1 MMPLDIKTL
10 YSLVTEAIR
19 KSEVLAE
26 LDAPGV
32 RTACL
37 DVSLLEERI
46 ASLLPPSNDEGA
58 IARRGAVAAAIDA
71 HEFTRAQE
79 LAARFLAEDGIDSAL
94 CVDLADLQAE
104 ASAMAARG
112 DSSAETTVRG
122 PVAHGVAD
130 SDGEVSMGLSP
141 VFAGVLS
148 DVLAGALR
156 NTAVRELKKSGKF
169 TVPSFGTFTVRKAK
183 VRAARNP
190 VTGEVLELKSD
201 KTVRFEASPSLKK
214 AV

>member
-1 MMPLDIKTL
+1 MMPVDIKTL

-26 LDAPGV
+26 INAPGA
-32 RTACL
+32 RAAYL

-46 ASLLPPSNDEGA
+46 ASLIPASEDEGA
-58 IARRGAVAAAIDA
+58 IARRGAVSAAIDA

-79 LAARFLAEDGIDSAL
+79 LAAQFLGEDGIDSAL
-94 CVDLADLQAE
+94 RVNLADLQAE
-104 ASAMAARG
+104 ASAMADQDNRSADTAARPSVG
-112 DSSAETTVRG
+112 
-122 PVAHGVAD
+122 HGVA
-130 SDGEVSMGLSP
+130 SPDGQVLMGLPP
-141 VFAGVLS
+141 VVGGTLP

-183 VRAARNP
+183 ARSARNP

>member
-26 LDAPGV
+26 LNAPGA
-32 RTACL
+32 RAAYL

-46 ASLLPPSNDEGA
+46 TGLIPASNDEGA

-79 LAARFLAEDGIDSAL
+79 LAARFLVEDGIDSAL
-94 CVDLADLQAE
+94 RVNLADLQTE
-104 ASAMAARG
+104 ASVMAGRG
-112 DSSAETTVRG
+112 NRSAETTARR

-130 SDGEVSMGLSP
+130 PDGEVLMCLPP
-141 VFAGVLS
+141 VFAEALS
-148 DVLAGALR
+148 DVWAGALR

-183 VRAARNP
+183 ARAARNP